1 VSWKKKWNK
10 AVKPLK
16 APAKKAWGVIS
27 KVNPGGLT
35 MMALNKLKQRYSG
48 GVMPQFGGGEGD
60 YRSEAAGQLVK
71 KNVSTQAGAGKINY
85 TQEVWE

>member
-1 VSWKKKWNK
+1 MSWKKKWNK

-27 KVNPGGLT
+27 KINPGGLT
-35 MMALNKLKQRYSG
+35 MMALNKL

-71 KNVSTQAGAGKINY
+71 KNVSTQAGAEKINY

>member
-1 VSWKKKWNK
+1 MSWKKKWNK

-35 MMALNKLKQRYSG
+35 MMALNKL
-48 GVMPQFGGGEGD
+48 MPQFGGGEGD

-85 TQEVWE
+85 TQQVWE

>member
-1 VSWKKKWNK
+1 MSWKKKWNK

-27 KVNPGGLT
+27 KVIPGGLA
-35 MMALNKLKQRYSG
+35 MMALNK
-48 GVMPQFGGGEGD
+48 PQFGGGEGD

>member
-1 VSWKKKWNK
+1 MSWKKKWNK

-16 APAKKAWGVIS
+16 APAKKAWGVI
-27 KVNPGGLT
+27 
-35 MMALNKLKQRYSG
+35 QRYALG